1 MMNEESGLR
10 LKTVQLASYHT
21 VSSDEE
27 EIVIASS
34 DEENAQGFSTYAWS
48 CASASVPQTDVAWPA
63 SFNNS
68 ASFFLR
74 QAPTIEAF
82 GEYDE
87 IW

>member
-1 MMNEESGLR
+1 MNEESGLR
-10 LKTVQLASYHT
+10 PKNIQLTSYHT

-27 EIVIASS
+27 LSASGSS
-34 DEENAQGFSTYAWS
+34 DEENGQGFSDYAWS
-48 CASASVPQTDVAWPA
+48 CASVLVPQTDVAWPA